1 MGRLSAI
8 KVQLELELYMAG
20 HVIVEYMW
28 LLAAILAATGGYRWL
43 LVTIYGWSCYSEYVW
58 LLEAIL
64 AATGIPL
71 GWGLRVI
78 WRLYRWTPSG

>member
-1 MGRLSAI
+1 MLLKLILNIIR
-8 KVQLELELYMAG
+8 

-43 LVTIYGWSCYSEYVW
+43 LASHVD
-58 LLEAIL
+58 
-64 AATGIPL
+64 

-78 WRLYRWTPSG
+78 WRLYWRLLAAIDGYW